1 MKSKIVLVFGFL
13 LCLIP
18 YALLYGIP
26 VYLLGAFFLIKSDEK
41 RIAKISWI
49 SITLFLLVLVYI
61 ILILYI
67 EKMTGERFTL

>member
-18 YALLYGIP
+18 YASLYGIP
-26 VYLLGAFFLIKSDEK
+26 VYLLGVFFLIKSDEK
-41 RIAKISWI
+41 RVVKIFWI
-49 SITLFLLVLVYI
+49 SITLFLLAIVYF

-67 EKMTGERFTL
+67 EKMTGEGFTL